1 MNYDR
6 HNYDDDDDY
15 DDCNGVGSNGSILST
30 QLKHSQTLMRISAEG
45 AME

>member
-1 MNYDR
+1 MNYDS
-6 HNYDDDDDY
+6 HNYDDY

-30 QLKHSQTLMRISAEG
+30 QLKYSKTLRISAEG